1 MNRGISI
8 DFAHQGPVFPV
19 WHRRYLL
26 IVEKEFQRI
35 TANDSFGLPYWQW
48 EENDISAFTEEY
60 YGVPANSFGPPVDV
74 QGKVINSNNWN
85 TICDFSYWKPDLTCS
100 QSWSLCNP
108 ENDLGDKRP
117 LQRGDG
123 STYLPNIVEVM
134 IAIAAPSYDAA
145 DEQGMYFTNGPRKR
159 FRSRL
164 EGWNA
169 ICSAVNCTG
178 PPGSAVHMH
187 NDVHVWVGGQMDD
200 VPAAVNDPIFNL
212 HHCNVDRILESW
224 IQRFAQ
230 GNSSQELL
238 PAYVPVSGGHP
249 GHNRDD
255 FMVPFFPLIT
265 AGDQYRVA
273 EEWGY
278 RYDELISADIQ
289 DYQIPNYNDVTTDN
303 ICSICDANSTCITH
317 HLLHH

>member
-1 MNRGISI
+1 MYMYLRDRLTCAGLVKTRGVAVLQNVSTYNFFVYLHNYVARDEPCTNIVNRGISI

-48 EENDISAFTEEY
+48 EENDMSAFTEEY

-108 ENDLGDKRP
+108 ENDLGDKQP

-134 IAIAAPSYDAA
+134 IAIAAPSYDAY
-145 DEQGMYFTNGPRKR
+145 MTKR
-159 FRSRL
+159 
-164 EGWNA
+164 
-169 ICSAVNCTG
+169 
-178 PPGSAVHMH
+178 
-187 NDVHVWVGGQMDD
+187 
-200 VPAAVNDPIFNL
+200 
-212 HHCNVDRILESW
+212 NV
-224 IQRFAQ
+224 
-230 GNSSQELL
+230 
-238 PAYVPVSGGHP
+238 
-249 GHNRDD
+249 
-255 FMVPFFPLIT
+255 
-265 AGDQYRVA
+265 
-273 EEWGY
+273 
-278 RYDELISADIQ
+278 
-289 DYQIPNYNDVTTDN
+289 
-303 ICSICDANSTCITH
+303 CI
-317 HLLHH
+317 